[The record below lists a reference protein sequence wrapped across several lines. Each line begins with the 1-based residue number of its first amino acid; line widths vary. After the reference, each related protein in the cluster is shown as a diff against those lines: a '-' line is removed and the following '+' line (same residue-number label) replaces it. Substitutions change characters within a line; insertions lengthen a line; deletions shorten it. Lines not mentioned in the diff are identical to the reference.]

1 MDTVET
7 IYLNIAGFNI
17 KLNFGSTE
25 GSFFRNKLRQ
35 EINNLYVNFL
45 CKQIPKKTDF
55 IINIKEKKIN
65 EIVSK
70 KIKEKIKYFQYFYEF
85 RGEQEINAS
94 YQISIPQFQQL
105 VRISLQKIL
114 SKKQGVI
121 LHSSG
126 IIMKDKTL
134 LFIGKPGSGK
144 STVMTLLSKKFK
156 AFSDDSVIVKKE
168 GKIFFIYNTP
178 FIETNSWIEKVN
190 KKYEIKGLF
199 MLKKADYYQIDQ
211 IHDTHYIISR
221 IIKQVWTE
229 QEYLSQQ
236 IPTILELIAN
246 KKIFKLYFGKNQKQ
260 LEKLFTKYE
269 F

>member
-1 MDTVET
+1 MVIIKR

-17 KLNFGSTE
+17 KLNFSSAE

-35 EINNLYVNFL
+35 EITNLYVNFL
-45 CKQIPKKTDF
+45 STQIPKKTDF

-70 KIKEKIKYFQYFYEF
+70 KINEKIKYFQYFYEL
-85 RGEQEINAS
+85 RGEQEIYTS

-126 IIMKDKTL
+126 IIMKDKIL
-134 LFIGKPGSGK
+134 LFVGKPGSGK
-144 STVMTLLSKKFK
+144 STIMTLLSKRFK
-156 AFSDDSVIVKKE
+156 AFSDDSIIVKKE
-168 GKIFFIYNTP
+168 SKKFFVYNTP
-178 FIETNSWIEKVN
+178 FIETNSWIDKINE
-190 KKYEIKGLF
+190 KYEIKGLF
-199 MLKKADYYQIDQ
+199 MLKKADDYRIDQ

-221 IIKQVWTE
+221 MIKQVWTE

-236 IPTILELIAN
+236 IPIILELIAN
-246 KKIFKLYFGKNQKQ
+246 IKIFKLYFGTNQKQ
-260 LEKLFTKYE
+260 LEKLFSEYE